1 MTNPPPHPPQTAP
14 QHAATASTQPGAEGD
29 RILVR
34 DLRVWAHVGVLE
46 EERRLGQWFAISFA
60 IAADLSATARSDD
73 LEGGYDYGLAIAA
86 LQRLARGLRCR
97 TLEHS
102 ADRLLDALEAL
113 HGPVGL
119 ALEIRKCQVPVA
131 GFSGSVAVRRQRR
144 WPAGDDPL
152 GGF

>member
-1 MTNPPPHPPQTAP
+1 VTPPLPHPAQSPDSAP
-14 QHAATASTQPGAEGD
+14 VQAGDRGD

-73 LEGGYDYGLAIAA
+73 LEGGYDYGLAITA

-97 TLEHS
+97 TLEHT
-102 ADRLLDALEAL
+102 ADRLLDALEGL